1 MNNTKINKD
10 FDKVFS
16 ENSNIIQE
24 APALQII
31 PERTVEIPVQEYKRL
46 VKNEGKIML
55 LEAAIFENALL
66 GYANDE
72 LRWNDL
78 EGIIRNFFSVHY
90 YELLDTLK
98 EAEAEKEK
106 QML

>member
-1 MNNTKINKD
+1 MTNKEIEKAILENTNP
-10 FDKVFS
+10 VRNTP
-16 ENSNIIQE
+16 E
-24 APALQII
+24 LQLL

-46 VKNEGKIML
+46 IKNEGKLLL
-55 LEAAIFENALL
+55 LESAIFENARL

-78 EGIIRNFFSVHY
+78 EGIIKCFFPVDY

-98 EAEAEKEK
+98 EAEAEKEEK
-106 QML
+106 ML